1 MHRNLLVQ
9 LIGAASIVV
18 AACGGSPT
26 GPDSDLPNYQGVWQG
41 AWVQSSCTGA
51 ACDVAYPSGALR
63 LTLTQSGATVQ
74 GIVEID
80 ALPIP
85 AAGSVNSDGALSLTG
100 SVNQGAATI
109 RVGNWSTIR
118 SGDRLTGTFALTLV
132 PTEPQIGSQTVG
144 VTLQNVTKTS

>member
-1 MHRNLLVQ
+1 
-9 LIGAASIVV
+9 
-18 AACGGSPT
+18 
-26 GPDSDLPNYQGVWQG
+26 
-41 AWVQSSCTGA
+41 
-51 ACDVAYPSGALR
+51 

-132 PTEPQIGSQTVG
+132 PTDPQIGSQTVG